1 MRPDYEDVYDQ
12 HRDFLWG
19 YCYRL
24 TGSAAD
30 AEDLVHETFVRAM
43 ERPPSDTRQPWRPWL
58 VRVATNARR
67 DAWRRQKVRE
77 YKGPWLPSPVETA
90 GVAKS
95 LIETGLEDVEG
106 RYQLLESVS
115 FAFLLALEALT
126 PQQRAVLLLRDVYDY
141 SIRETAQALR
151 LTPSNVKTTLH
162 RARQTLAAYDG
173 ERRPPTPASFEQTGQ
188 VLQEFLECFL
198 RADVKAME
206 KLLAASVQ
214 SLNDADGE
222 FLSAGLPVVGR
233 EKVALFYSRIRPPD
247 GERIVSELRVLN
259 GLPGVLTERS
269 AAPAGLAR
277 RWASG
282 IELDADGL
290 ICRSYVVLATR
301 KLTAVHF
308 PESVALG

>member
-1 MRPDYEDVYDQ
+1 MNPDSTLDPTENCP
-12 HRDFLWG
+12 RNG
-19 YCYRL
+19 
-24 TGSAAD
+24 
-30 AEDLVHETFVRAM
+30 VHLL

-173 ERRPPTPASFEQTGQ
+173 ERRPPTPASFEQTGRKTRTP
-188 VLQEFLECFL
+188 V
-198 RADVKAME
+198 RPRGVVTRRPRGSSSS
-206 KLLAASVQ
+206 ASA
-214 SLNDADGE
+214 SASSSTATTT
-222 FLSAGLPVVGR
+222 SAG
-233 EKVALFYSRIRPPD
+233 
-247 GERIVSELRVLN
+247 
-259 GLPGVLTERS
+259 
-269 AAPAGLAR
+269 
-277 RWASG
+277 
-282 IELDADGL
+282 
-290 ICRSYVVLATR
+290 
-301 KLTAVHF
+301 
-308 PESVALG
+308 ESVASGMGRFKGPLPRVLSPVTRSSEGRGSPRRRLE